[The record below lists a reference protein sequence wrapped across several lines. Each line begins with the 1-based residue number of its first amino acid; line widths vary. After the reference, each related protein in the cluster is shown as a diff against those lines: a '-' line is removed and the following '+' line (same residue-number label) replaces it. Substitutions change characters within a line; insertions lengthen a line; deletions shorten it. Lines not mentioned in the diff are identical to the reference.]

1 MFVYPHVGH
10 VILPDPP
17 PDAWKEGEGFAW
29 SALDTVL
36 RSKPQLS
43 QNIDPGGTGELQFG
57 QFVMDI
63 E

>member
-1 MFVYPHVGH
+1 VYPQVGQ
-10 VILPDPP
+10 VILPDPAP
-17 PDAWKEGEGFAW
+17 AAWLEGDGIACP
-29 SALDTVL
+29 ALDTVL

-57 QFVMDI
+57 QLVMDI